1 MSVEG
6 SSVLGLVPGVAGEPA
21 SMMPLFSMFLVFL
34 VLYFLIIRPQA
45 RKQKERDKMVKKVN
59 KGDRIVTTS
68 GIYGTVVSTRGD
80 DILVVKIADNV
91 RVEMARPAVA
101 SVVSSAGSEGP

>member
-6 SSVLGLVPGVAGEPA
+6 IRLLGWVPGIAGEPG

-45 RKQKERDKMVKKVN
+45 RRQKQRDQMIKKVG
-59 KGDRIVTTS
+59 KGDQIVTTS

-80 DILVVKIADNV
+80 DILMVKIADNV
-91 RVEMARPAVA
+91 NVKMARPAVA
-101 SVVSSAGSEGP
+101 SIVSEAESERS